1 MEENVL
7 KDYETFSEFPD
18 NYLKVN
24 KNSNYYLIKIRR
36 ESFITKKMI
45 DSVEVLEILGVKKL
59 LTQKSY
65 YDVNDGELVFHTRVI
80 SNLDGSDKEFID
92 VEKYIEITPLSSILN
107 ISENGVY
114 YLTSEDIE
122 PLVTYKEEGAK
133 EYGLKPRKNYF

>member
-18 NYLKVN
+18 KYLKVN

-92 VEKYIEITPLSSILN
+92 VEKYIEITPLSSTLN

-133 EYGLKPRKNYF
+133 EYGLKPRKNHF

>member
-18 NYLKVN
+18 KYLKVN

-92 VEKYIEITPLSSILN
+92 VEKYIEITPLSSTLN

-122 PLVTYKEEGAK
+122 PLVTYKEEGTK

>member
-18 NYLKVN
+18 KYLKVN

-92 VEKYIEITPLSSILN
+92 VEKYIEITPLSSVLN

-114 YLTSEDIE
+114 YLTREDIE
-122 PLVTYKEEGAK
+122 PLVTYKEKCAK